1 MRVNTVPALLDKAKE
16 SLRAA
21 RLLASEGLYDCAMG
35 RAYFIMHY
43 VAEAFLLTVKIDV
56 HAPEAVV
63 DAFGQRFAYTNVLPP
78 VFHRWLV
85 EAEELRNRAD
95 IDTSLCFTPEAVAE
109 QIDRARAFM
118 NMARE
123 ELADFPR

>member
-1 MRVNTVPALLDKAKE
+1 MNTVPALLDKAKD
-16 SLRAA
+16 SLHGA
-21 RLLASEGLYDCAMG
+21 RLLASEGLYDCAMS

-56 HAPEAVV
+56 HDPQSIV
-63 DAFGQRFAYTNVLPP
+63 DAFGQRFSYTGVLPP
-78 VFHRWLV
+78 VFHRWLL
-85 EAEELRNRAD
+85 EAEELRNPAD
-95 IDTSLCFTPEAVAE
+95 FDTNLCLTRDAVAE
-109 QIDRARAFM
+109 QIDRARAFL